1 MNSAP
6 ACIILEQL
14 RAHGAELGGGR
25 GDSKEGGEQQ
35 PYQHYN
41 GSAVWDVGLL
51 DWEKRNY
58 RFFCHTLIFF
68 SSLPLYAAS
77 RLQVKLA
84 DTFHRTSWTE
94 VEHEK
99 EHMVRRFLLHGVS
112 ITASRHIFEH
122 LPLEI

>member
-25 GDSKEGGEQQ
+25 GDGKEGGEQQ

-51 DWEKRNY
+51 DWEKRN
-58 RFFCHTLIFF
+58 
-68 SSLPLYAAS
+68 
-77 RLQVKLA
+77 
-84 DTFHRTSWTE
+84 
-94 VEHEK
+94 
-99 EHMVRRFLLHGVS
+99 
-112 ITASRHIFEH
+112 
-122 LPLEI
+122 